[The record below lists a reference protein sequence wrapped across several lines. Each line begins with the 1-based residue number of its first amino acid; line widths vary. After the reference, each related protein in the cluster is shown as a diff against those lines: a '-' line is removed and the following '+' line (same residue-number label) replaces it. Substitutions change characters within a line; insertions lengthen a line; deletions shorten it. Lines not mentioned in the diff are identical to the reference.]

1 MGSCISI
8 CFDDDEN
15 DNPTKKNRSSTGG
28 EPRRSIPNRPIQQQR
43 KEPIKRMKTKEKIVT
58 DHSRNNNNNS
68 SITYN
73 IGNDNYEQ
81 YKQLNTHSRNNSN
94 GNDNY
99 EYYKQQ
105 QQSPHY
111 PIKPYDLNNSS
122 SIARIN
128 ETNKAA
134 SSSVILSTLNFN
146 TTPNGNGVKAG
157 LTKEDKLEIAFLYK
171 MASVNTTAASNT
183 TVTDDEFRDNLNNLY
198 LTINDNTNGN
208 THGNDSDITASN
220 DTITANDTHDTH
232 DVANKK
238 VLFKTEKE
246 LKTEKVLR
254 NIHLQ
259 YSDISPSPLK
269 GNDNVNDDI
278 VSKYRYNVELE
289 NKKKRNSVK
298 NMQLERLSSARMTIP
313 DNISFVDK
321 S

>member
-1 MGSCISI
+1 MGVCISI

-15 DNPTKKNRSSTGG
+15 DSITKKNRSSTG
-28 EPRRSIPNRPIQQQR
+28 RSIPNRPIQQQR
-43 KEPIKRMKTKEKIVT
+43 KEPIKRIKNKEKILT
-58 DHSRNNNNNS
+58 DQLNIHSRNNS
-68 SITYN
+68 S
-73 IGNDNYEQ
+73 GNDNYDQ
-81 YKQLNTHSRNNSN
+81 YKQLNTHSRNNSI

-99 EYYKQQ
+99 EHYKQQ
-105 QQSPHY
+105 QQSSHY

-146 TTPNGNGVKAG
+146 TTPNGNGVKAS
-157 LTKEDKLEIAFLYK
+157 LSKEDKLEIAFLYK
-171 MASVNTTAASNT
+171 MAAANNNNTDQTAASNT
-183 TVTDDEFRDNLNNLY
+183 TDDEFRDNLNNLY

-208 THGNDSDITASN
+208 THDNDSNNDNDINTSN
-220 DTITANDTHDTH
+220 DIISTNNTH
-232 DVANKK
+232 DVTNKK

-246 LKTEKVLR
+246 FKTEKVLR

-269 GNDNVNDDI
+269 GYDNINNDI
-278 VSKYRYNVELE
+278 VSKYHYNVEKE
-289 NKKKRNSVK
+289 RKEKRNSVK